1 METNRQMQGRNQETN
16 KYKCDL
22 CQDTEFI
29 YIPETNTCRECKCKQ
44 VNTYRHLYDKSGITR
59 LFATKTF
66 ENFKIEGKAKV
77 VQSAKRAA
85 ENYVNNFSGIESLA
99 FLGESGAG
107 KTHLCIA
114 VSNEL
119 LKQNKGVLYMQYR
132 EALTSMKQHYID
144 KNNAGDSIYQK
155 EIEKYKTAPVL
166 YIDDLYKGKI
176 SETDVNI
183 MFELINHRYINM
195 FPIIISSEMSCE
207 SILQVDKAIGGRI
220 LEMCKGNIVEFD
232 GIQFNHRLI

>member
-1 METNRQMQGRNQETN
+1 MQN
-16 KYKCDL
+16 KIVYKCEL

-29 YIPETNTCRECKCKQ
+29 YNAETNTAYECECRQANAYK
-44 VNTYRHLYDKSGITR
+44 RLYDKSGITR
-59 LFATKTF
+59 LFASKSF
-66 ENFKIEGKAKV
+66 NNFITNGKPKE
-77 VQSAKRAA
+77 VQNAKRVS
-85 ENYVNNFSGIESLA
+85 ENYVKNFSETESLA
-99 FLGESGAG
+99 LLGESGAG

-119 LKQNKGVLYMQYR
+119 LKRNIAVLYMQYR
-132 EALTSMKQHYID
+132 DVLTNLKQHYISKD
-144 KNNAGDSIYQK
+144 SVGDSIYQK

-195 FPIIISSEMSCE
+195 IPIIVSSEMSCE
-207 SILQVDKAIGGRI
+207 KLLQVDKAIGGRI
-220 LEMCKGNIVEFD
+220 LEMCKGNIVEFE
-232 GIQFNHRLI
+232 GISLNYRLI